1 MKKRWFMAAGLALI
15 IMVVGLVGC
24 SQEGTALGVSGSNL
38 KVALTNQQEGISVSG
53 SGKVSAVP
61 DTAVLRLGIEA
72 QESSVALAQEKANG
86 AMNAAMSALT
96 GSGIA
101 EKDIQTQYFNIRKV
115 TRWDEK
121 QGKEV
126 VIGYRVTNM
135 VTAKIRDI
143 NQVGAVI
150 DTVAAAGGDLTRIDS
165 IGFTVEDPSAY
176 YNEARAEAM
185 ADAVAKAKQLAELAD
200 VKLGKPVYIA
210 ENAVYPYPVYRQ
222 EVYESIAGAPAMETP
237 ISPGEMEITM
247 NVQLTYEILG

>member
-1 MKKRWFMAAGLALI
+1 MKKKWLLAVGLALTI
-15 IMVVGLVGC
+15 AVAGLVGC
-24 SQEGTALGVSGSNL
+24 SPEGGTVASVPSGLKLNL
-38 KVALTNQQEGISVSG
+38 SNQQEGIWVSG

-61 DTAVLRLGIEA
+61 DIAILRLGIEA

-96 GSGIA
+96 GSGVA
-101 EKDIQTQYFNIRKV
+101 EKDIQTQYFNIQKV
-115 TRWDEK
+115 TRWDDK

-143 NQVGAVI
+143 NQVGVVI
-150 DTVAAAGGDLTRIDS
+150 DAVAAAGGDLTRIDS
-165 IGFTVEDPSAY
+165 VGFSVEDPSAY

-185 ADAVAKAKQLAELAD
+185 ADAVAKAGQLAELAG
-200 VKLGKPVYIA
+200 VKLGKPLYIA
-210 ENAVYPYPVYRQ
+210 ESMVYPSPIYRS
-222 EVYESIAGAPAMETP
+222 YAESAMPMPAMETP

-247 NVQLTYEILG
+247 NVQVAYEILD